1 MLERALRS
9 GMAPVRSLSVKF
21 NLRRLARV
29 PRSGMVPVRP
39 VLARYNS
46 CKLVRVPRAVGRVPL
61 TLVAETWLPP
71 LSGLIFNAFTYVY
84 VVGPGPRVMPSHSAI
99 GFLRS
104 QSSVALPCRVFLT
117 SFRSVLQAA
126 TRLSGSTGAEPG
138 IAKLFAQTEQE
149 LSAIAFVS
157 EIIDIECRA

>member
-1 MLERALRS
+1 MGPPRVLA
-9 GMAPVRSLSVKF
+9 VKF

-29 PRSGMVPVRP
+29 LSSAGMPPVRP

-46 CKLVRVPRAVGRVPL
+46 CKLVRVPRAVGMLPL
-61 TLVAETWLPP
+61 TLVVETLPGLP
-71 LSGLIFNAFTYVY
+71 GSLSGLIFNSFTYVY

-104 QSSVALPCRVFLT
+104 QSSVALPCRVFLL
-117 SFRSVLQAA
+117 FRSVLHSA
-126 TRLSGSTGAEPG
+126 TRLSDSSEPG
-138 IAKLFAQTEQE
+138 IARLFAQTEQE
-149 LSAIAFVS
+149 VSTIAFVS